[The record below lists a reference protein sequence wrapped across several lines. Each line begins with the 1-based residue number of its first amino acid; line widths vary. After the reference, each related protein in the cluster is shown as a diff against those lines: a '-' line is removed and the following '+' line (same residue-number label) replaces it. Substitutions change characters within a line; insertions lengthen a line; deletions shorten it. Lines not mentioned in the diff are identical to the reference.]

1 MLMKYFLC
9 VSCIIFTQFLFAN
22 RISGLVTDNKG
33 KPLPFASITVKG
45 TTRGTTANNEGKYFI
60 DIDPGTYTL
69 VAQYVSYQRLE
80 RTVTLTDAN
89 ATINFELQL
98 QQLSLAEVVVKAGA
112 EDPAYEI
119 IRNAIKKRSYYLNQL
134 KEFRFNVYTKGQ
146 MRMRDFPKK
155 FMGQKVDFG
164 DGDTSKKKII
174 YLSETISTVSV
185 QKPDKVK
192 IVVASSKVSGRSDG
206 FGLSAPQVFSFYENN
221 IKIGTNLNPRG
232 FISPISNN
240 ALNYY
245 KYKYEGSFFEEGVEI
260 NRIKVTPKRKFE
272 PLFSGYINITENDWR
287 IHSVQLQ
294 LTKESQMELVDTL
307 RIEQLYIPFNKE
319 IWLIKSQVIY
329 PAIKMFGFDAYGSFV
344 NVYSEFDIEPKF
356 DKKYFDNVIMTYTDS
371 ANKKP
376 LSFWDKARPVQL
388 QPDEVRD
395 YEKKDSI
402 ELQQKD
408 PRYLD
413 SVDRKNNKVSFT
425 GLVLTGENFSRRKK
439 RENYSINPLADI
451 INFNTVEGL
460 VANFTPTYF
469 KRLDSGNI
477 SRRSIFIR
485 PTLRYGFNNKHF
497 NASLSAGYNFGK
509 KYFNSINI
517 SAGKR
522 VQQINNANPVP
533 DRNNTFAS
541 LLWENNFSKLYEN
554 WFGRIAFN
562 KGLGEGITAG
572 ISIQY
577 QDRLPLENTTNYKWR
592 ELSKRDYTPNYPI
605 ELVNENF
612 KRHQAFITSV
622 GVNWQPG
629 SQYIQIPGRKINT
642 GSKYPTLGLNYTMAF
657 NKILGSDVNYAKWR
671 FTISDNLNLRLGG
684 RFSYRFA
691 MGGFTNTDS
700 VQLQDYTHF
709 NGNGLIM
716 AAPYLNSFQV
726 APYYKY
732 SNTQKFYTTLH
743 VEHHFNGLLTNK
755 IPGFRA
761 LNWHLVAGA
770 NSFYVNKNNTYFE
783 AFAGFENIFKILR
796 VDFIQAWQSGRRGTT
811 GIRVGFKGV
820 LTGGNDD

>member
-1 MLMKYFLC
+1 MKYFLC

-245 KYKYEGSFFEEGVEI
+245 KYKYEGSFFEEGLEI

-356 DKKYFDNVIMTYTDS
+356 GKKYFDNVIMTYTDS

-425 GLVLTGENFSRRKK
+425 GLVLTGENFSHRKK

-497 NASLSAGYNFGK
+497 NASLNAGYNFGK

-726 APYYKY
+726 APYYK
-732 SNTQKFYTTLH
+732 
-743 VEHHFNGLLTNK
+743 
-755 IPGFRA
+755 
-761 LNWHLVAGA
+761 
-770 NSFYVNKNNTYFE
+770 
-783 AFAGFENIFKILR
+783 
-796 VDFIQAWQSGRRGTT
+796 
-811 GIRVGFKGV
+811 
-820 LTGGNDD
+820 

>member
-1 MLMKYFLC
+1 MLMKYILCASCLFL
-9 VSCIIFTQFLFAN
+9 TQFLFAN
-22 RISGLVTDNKG
+22 RISGLVTDSKG

-319 IWLIKSQVIY
+319 VWLIKSQVIY

-356 DKKYFDNVIMTYTDS
+356 GKKYFDNVIMTYTDS

-425 GLVLTGENFSRRKK
+425 GLVVTGENFSRRKN
-439 RENYSINPLADI
+439 RENYAINPLIDI
-451 INFNTVEGL
+451 VNFNTVEGL
-460 VANFTPTYF
+460 VVNFTPTYF

-497 NASLSAGYNFGK
+497 NASLNAGYNFGK

-517 SAGKR
+517 AAGKR

-541 LLWENNFSKLYEN
+541 LIWENNFSKLYEN

-572 ISIQY
+572 FSIQY

-605 ELVNENF
+605 ELVSENF

-642 GSKYPTLGLNYTMAF
+642 GSKYPTLGATYTVALK
-657 NKILGSDVNYAKWR
+657 NILGSDVNYAKWR

-732 SNTQKFYTTLH
+732 SNTEKFYTTLH

>member
-356 DKKYFDNVIMTYTDS
+356 GKKYFDNVIMTYTDS

>member
-1 MLMKYFLC
+1 MKYLLVIACF
-9 VSCIIFTQFLFAN
+9 FTSTFLFAN
-22 RISGLVTDNKG
+22 RISGVVTDTKG

-60 DIDPGTYTL
+60 ELNPGTYTL

-80 RTVTLTDAN
+80 RTVTLADAN

-134 KEFRFNVYTKGQ
+134 QEFRFNVYTKGQ
-146 MRMRDFPKK
+146 LRMRDFPKK

-192 IVVASSKVSGRSDG
+192 VMVESSKVSGQSDG

-221 IKIGTNLNPRG
+221 IKIGNNLNPRG

-240 ALNYY
+240 ALNFY

-260 NRIKVTPKRKFE
+260 NRIKVIPKRKYE

-287 IHSVQLQ
+287 IHSLQLQ

-319 IWLIKSQVIY
+319 VWVIKSQVIY

-344 NVYSEFDIEPKF
+344 NIYSEFDIEPRF
-356 DKKYFDNVIMTYTDS
+356 GKKYFDNVIMTYTDS
-371 ANKKP
+371 SNKKP

-388 QPDEVRD
+388 QPDEIRD

-402 ELQQKD
+402 EQKQKD

-413 SVDRKNNKVSFT
+413 SVDRKNNKISFT
-425 GLVLTGENFSRRKK
+425 GLLLTGENFSKRKK
-439 RENYSINPLADI
+439 RENYSIPPLIDVV
-451 INFNTVEGL
+451 NFNTVEGL
-460 VANFTPTYF
+460 VVNLAPAYF

-497 NASLSAGYNFGK
+497 NASMSAGYNFGK

-517 SAGKR
+517 SGGKR

-541 LLWENNFSKLYEN
+541 LIWENNFSKLYEN

-572 ISIQY
+572 ISFQY

-592 ELSKRDYTPNYPI
+592 ELSKRNYTPNYPI
-605 ELVNENF
+605 ELVSENF

-622 GVNWQPG
+622 GLSWQPG

-642 GSKYPTLGLNYTMAF
+642 GSKYPTLGFNYTMAF
-657 NKILGSDVNYAKWR
+657 KNILGSDVKYAKWR
-671 FTISDNLNLRLGG
+671 FTVSDNLNLRLGG

-732 SNTQKFYTTLH
+732 SNTEKFYTTLH

-770 NSFYVNKNNTYFE
+770 NSFYVNKNNNYFE
-783 AFAGFENIFKILR
+783 AFVGLENIFKILR
-796 VDFIQAWQSGRRGTT
+796 VDFIQAWQTGRRGIT

>member
-356 DKKYFDNVIMTYTDS
+356 GKKYFDNVIMTYTDS

-425 GLVLTGENFSRRKK
+425 GLVLTGENFSHRKK